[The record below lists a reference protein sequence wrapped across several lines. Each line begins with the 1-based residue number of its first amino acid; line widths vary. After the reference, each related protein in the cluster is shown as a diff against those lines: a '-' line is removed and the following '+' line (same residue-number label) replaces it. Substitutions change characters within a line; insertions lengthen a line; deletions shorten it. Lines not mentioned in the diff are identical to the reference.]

1 LGRIRQQQRSEH
13 RREILRAAWF
23 HAIAY
28 ADGES
33 HSKSNTN
40 ADGNR
45 KTYADSAV
53 SAYATA
59 APVT

>member
-1 LGRIRQQQRSEH
+1 LYIP
-13 RREILRAAWF
+13 
-23 HAIAY
+23 
-28 ADGES
+28 
-33 HSKSNTN
+33 N

-59 APVT
+59 APVTSLYENKTHCSIRIL